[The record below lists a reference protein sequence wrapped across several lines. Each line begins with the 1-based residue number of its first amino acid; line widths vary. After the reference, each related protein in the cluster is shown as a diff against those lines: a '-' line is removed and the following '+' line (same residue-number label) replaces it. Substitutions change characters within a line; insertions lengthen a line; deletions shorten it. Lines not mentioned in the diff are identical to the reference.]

1 MYCPCPWAYRY
12 LLSHYLILIAKK
24 LTVAS
29 TVPLSK
35 RYVKYLTQKFLKKN
49 SLRDWIRYG
58 SVKQCIYPF
67 PDISSGLLPPPR
79 MDMSSAST
87 RSTALATRTRMREGV
102 TCDSG
107 VVLKLKMYSLGGPT
121 LYTILCLL
129 YSLVFCLVTL
139 YEFVMRSRDR
149 PVKTALAR
157 SPRSTINVNQRQP
170 TIMLLSALLCSSI
183 ALSSASPLRTVT
195 DNQVAFKLSAPESS
209 IQIPSGF
216 NIDLES
222 KRLVQFNDE
231 EEPVMISELEKI
243 IAKAAGRKFFD
254 ITDHPESASAHVRA
268 FKHTYESPKEMSLVK
283 PVLKTLSTDGPKA
296 NLEKFTSFRTRYYRS
311 ETGKQSQQWL
321 KAKIAETTGKFASSS
336 LKSLISISE
345 FPHSWGQNSIILRI
359 KGSDPN
365 AGTVIISAHQDSTN
379 MWPFLP
385 APGADD
391 DGSGTVTILEAYRG
405 LIAANFTPVHDVE
418 FHWYSAEEGGL
429 LGSQAVAKHYH
440 DHGANIK
447 AQIQFDMTA
456 WVQRGSREEV
466 GIITD
471 FVDPDLT
478 AYVTKLV
485 ETYLSIPPAHT
496 KCGYAC
502 SDHAS
507 WTKYGYPSAFSIESS
522 FETTNHNIHSAND
535 RIDYSDEFSFEHA
548 LEFSKLAVAFAI
560 ELGGWKK

>member
-1 MYCPCPWAYRY
+1 MAPKSKSSAAGVKHKFIVDYSRPAGDGVFDPAAFEDY
-12 LLSHYLILIAKK
+12 LRGRIKLEGKTGQLGDKIKLTRDSKK
-24 LTVAS
+24 LTVTS

-35 RYVKYLTQKFLKKN
+35 RYIKYLTQKYLKKN
-49 SLRDWIRYG
+49 SLRDWIRVVATSKDGYELRFY
-58 SVKQCIYPF
+58 KI
-67 PDISSGLLPPPR
+67 DGL
-79 MDMSSAST
+79 
-87 RSTALATRTRMREGV
+87 
-102 TCDSG
+102 
-107 VVLKLKMYSLGGPT
+107 
-121 LYTILCLL
+121 
-129 YSLVFCLVTL
+129 
-139 YEFVMRSRDR
+139 
-149 PVKTALAR
+149 
-157 SPRSTINVNQRQP
+157 
-170 TIMLLSALLCSSI
+170 
-183 ALSSASPLRTVT
+183 
-195 DNQVAFKLSAPESS
+195 ESS
-209 IQIPSGF
+209 IQIPNGF

-231 EEPVMISELEKI
+231 EEPVLISELEKI

-254 ITDHPESASAHVRA
+254 ITDQPESAFAPVRV
-268 FKHTYESPKEMSLVK
+268 FKHSYGSPNATELVK
-283 PVLKTLSTDGPKA
+283 PVLKTLSTEGPKA
-296 NLEKFTSFRTRYYRS
+296 NLEKFSSFRTRYYRS

-321 KAKIAETTGKFASSS
+321 KAKIAETTDKFASSN
-336 LKSLISISE
+336 LKTLISISE

-391 DGSGTVTILEAYRG
+391 DGSGTVTILEAYRA

-418 FHWYSAEEGGL
+418 LHWYSAEEGGL

-440 DHGANIK
+440 EHGANIK

-535 RIDYSDEFSFEHA
+535 RIDFSPEFSFDHA
-548 LEFSKLAVAFAI
+548 LEFSKLAVAFAV
-560 ELGGWKK
+560 ELGGWHK